1 MCPTDDNSSR
11 QSDDGLLEQG
21 TGSPATLAT
30 VQLLGDF
37 ICVPLSKLHQ
47 ILAVR
52 GGRKSCQGVHD
63 CPRAAIG
70 LDPITVATHDTTAM

>member
-1 MCPTDDNSSR
+1 
-11 QSDDGLLEQG
+11 
-21 TGSPATLAT
+21 
-30 VQLLGDF
+30 
-37 ICVPLSKLHQ
+37 LHQ

-70 LDPITVATHDTTAM
+70 LDPIAVATRDATVT